1 MALNDLFTVVFP
13 NSKIKRLE
21 RECERLENELKETLD
36 KLYWS
41 NKSLGTYKERY
52 NKLRKKNIELRT
64 KLYKSK
70 KKLG

>member
-13 NSKIKRLE
+13 NSEIKRLE

-52 NKLRKKNIELRT
+52 NKLRKKNIELRLSYI
-64 KLYKSK
+64 KVRRN
-70 KKLG
+70 

>member
-13 NSKIKRLE
+13 NSEIKRLE
-21 RECERLENELKETLD
+21 REYEKLENELKETLD

-41 NKSLGTYKERY
+41 NKALGTYKERY